1 MRRNALRVG
10 MIALALAAGCK
21 ATTKFDPTRFA
32 SIEVDPRGALAVAP
46 PRPGDVSR
54 KFPANRGQ
62 VAKAVFRNL
71 STGIGE
77 GDFAMD
83 QDRGRWFFQKD
94 VNVQDRVRQLRGR
107 GPGGHFLTVEIRPEG
122 TESVAIVR
130 GTPKV
135 DEAVALVL
143 LDKVE
148 EDLKAGTAEPK
159 AR

>member
-1 MRRNALRVG
+1 MRRIALRVG
-10 MIALALAAGCK
+10 MLAVVLAGGCK
-21 ATTKFDPTRFA
+21 STDMNPTRFA
-32 SIEVDPRGALAVAP
+32 SIEVDPKGAAPAAP
-46 PRPGDVSR
+46 PGPGDVSR
-54 KFPANRGQ
+54 KFPADRGR

-71 STGIGE
+71 SSGIGE
-77 GDFAMD
+77 GDFAID

-122 TESVAIVR
+122 AECVAIVR

-148 EDLKAGTAEPK
+148 EDLKAGTSEPPK
-159 AR
+159 IR